1 MSNYMVESYLEKW
14 HHSTNLKTR
23 AARSNEKYKG
33 RGNASLSDNLKYIND
48 TVSHLEINRFC
59 GTKDTDG
66 YQVVCKAHT
75 INVVSGKKAFVIW
88 AVQEGYDGLET
99 VVQKAKDELQNRI
112 ALGMPVLQYASPDE
126 DIKNLIE
133 Y

>member
-1 MSNYMVESYLEKW
+1 MSNYMVESY
-14 HHSTNLKTR
+14 
-23 AARSNEKYKG
+23 NEKYKG

-66 YQVVCKAHT
+66 YQVVCKAKT
-75 INVVSGKKAFVIW
+75 INVVTGKKAFVIW
-88 AVQEGYDGLET
+88 AVQEGYEDLEII
-99 VVQKAKDELQNRI
+99 VQKAKDELKNRI

-126 DIKNLIE
+126 NIKKLFTYE

>member
-1 MSNYMVESYLEKW
+1 MNINCTHLSEKPKNYEE
-14 HHSTNLKTR
+14 
-23 AARSNEKYKG
+23 

-48 TVSHLEINRFC
+48 TVSHLEIKRFC

-126 DIKNLIE
+126 NIKNLIE